1 MATPNKPIRKPANI
15 NVSPVG
21 NQGNK
26 GQTGILP
33 SHRTATPFG
42 SVDKSEYKRPS
53 APSGP
58 MQQPVN
64 DKDAGRGTGNLRS
77 AKNTRHMGFPKNG
90 GD

>member
-1 MATPNKPIRKPANI
+1 MATPSKPIRKPAAI

-26 GQTGILP
+26 SQSGVLP
-33 SHRTATPFG
+33 TKKSAAPFG
-42 SVDKSEYKRPS
+42 SADKGVYNRTT

-64 DKDAGRGTGNLRS
+64 DKDAGKGTGNLRD
-77 AKNTRHMGFPKNG
+77 AKRSSVPAKFA
-90 GD
+90 D